1 MKHLFF
7 IWVLSSCLSLA
18 STGQSIT
25 FGFTGKTL
33 IIETPMNIDSVYILN
48 NSNGSDTLVVG
59 NSFSTS
65 ITSIDLSGTGTKN
78 VVVSYP
84 NPFIKE
90 VNIQFF
96 SNFYE
101 RAKIALYAL
110 DGKRLSEWNSFI
122 NAGENKFRLKS
133 GEQGVLLLSVLSKN
147 IQYHSTLI
155 CLEESGRSEIIQISN
170 SSGNADKLLKSEELN
185 NPFVFSFGDS
195 LSFLAYS
202 GIIASEP
209 IMDKPAGDKSYSFV
223 FDVSAYLPV
232 ADFTANVTTINEGEE
247 ISFSDLSTNSPSTWN
262 WDFGDG
268 STSDLQNPTHIY
280 NASGTYSVTLIV
292 SNEFGTD
299 TITKQDLITVTAAK
313 PVADFTAN
321 VTTINEGEEI
331 SFSDLSTNS
340 PSIWNWDFGDGSTSD
355 LQNPTHIYNASGT
368 YTVTLIVSNEFGA
381 DAITKSEYIQV
392 LEEPNPVLS
401 VIPVVLAFDTTSTQ
415 KILEITNSGTGTL
428 NWSASE
434 TLEWLTVSPSTG
446 TTTTETDTITVT
458 VNRSGLT
465 TGDYSGVIT
474 ISSNGGNTAVDVSM
488 NVKEETPELETPK
501 EPGWDN

>member
-280 NASGTYSVTLIV
+280 NASGTY
-292 SNEFGTD
+292 
-299 TITKQDLITVTAAK
+299 
-313 PVADFTAN
+313 
-321 VTTINEGEEI
+321 
-331 SFSDLSTNS
+331 
-340 PSIWNWDFGDGSTSD
+340 
-355 LQNPTHIYNASGT
+355 
-368 YTVTLIVSNEFGA
+368 TVTLIVSNEFGA